1 MRSEVTARKLAEG
14 IHCVGAIDWDRR
26 LFDELIPLPDG
37 TTYNSYLVRGMEKVA
52 LIDTVDPT
60 KERELLDNLRELG
73 VNRLDYIVTHHA
85 EQDHS
90 GTLPKVLE
98 LYPMAKV
105 VCAPKCKD
113 MVKVLLQVSDDRIVT
128 VADGET
134 LSLGRR
140 TLEFIHAPWVHWPET
155 MFTYLREEGILFS
168 CDFLGSHLAQS
179 DLFATDEAR
188 VYQSAKRYYA
198 EIMMPFRN
206 HIEKHLER
214 LSKYEIAVVCPSHGP
229 IYKRPALII
238 DAYRDWTSEKVKR
251 AVVLAYVS
259 MHGSTQVMAERLI
272 AALIGR
278 GVAVRPFNLVR
289 TDFGELAMSLVD
301 ASTVIIGTPTV
312 LGGAHPL
319 AVYAAYLTNALRPKT
334 RFATVIGSYG
344 WGGKAVEQLKGM
356 LSSLKVELVE
366 PVYVKGLPTEE
377 DLLKLDALA
386 DEIVRIHEANGIK

>member
-1 MRSEVTARKLAEG
+1 VTARKLAEG